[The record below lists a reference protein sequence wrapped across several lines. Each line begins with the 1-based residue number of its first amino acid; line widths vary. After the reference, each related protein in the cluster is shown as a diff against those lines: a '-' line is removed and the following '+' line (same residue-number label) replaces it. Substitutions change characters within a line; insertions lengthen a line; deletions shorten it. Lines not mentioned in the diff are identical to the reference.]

1 MTKRSI
7 IMCACTLVMLVYLVF
22 ATAGTSGMAQHA
34 PVGAA
39 RISVADSMHTGF
51 ITADDIARE
60 FASVAAG
67 TPRCSLSI
75 ADMELR
81 LLASD
86 KIERAN
92 VSVLNDGS
100 LAIDVVPMVP
110 VARVFESSRNRNRHR
125 SYYINAEGKRI
136 GAEARFHID
145 VPVVCGSFSERHTPA
160 RLLPLLSHIA
170 ADRQLNALVSTLV
183 SEPDGDIIIVPS
195 MRGHVINFGD
205 TADTADKF
213 ARLRR
218 FYRTVPGVRGWYS
231 YDTVSVKWRGQVVA
245 TRRAGRLAAV
255 QLAVRE
261 EEFVDVDNETVLG
274 LDPNA
279 PDNGIVPDDAYKP

>member
-1 MTKRSI
+1 
-7 IMCACTLVMLVYLVF
+7 
-22 ATAGTSGMAQHA
+22 
-34 PVGAA
+34 
-39 RISVADSMHTGF
+39 
-51 ITADDIARE
+51 
-60 FASVAAG
+60 
-67 TPRCSLSI
+67 
-75 ADMELR
+75 MELR

-110 VARVFESSRNRNRHR
+110 VARVFESSRNRHR

-218 FYRTVPGVRGWYS
+218 FYRTVPGVRGWDS